1 MWDNGHRNNY
11 PYGIM
16 GHFAVMTVDEPRVLR
31 PDQFIEPGCLVRR
44 GLGMILL
51 HHVHYDN
58 HKSMPAEIVN
68 LTLFKLLCIANNTIP

>member
-44 GLGMILL
+44 GLGRI
-51 HHVHYDN
+51 
-58 HKSMPAEIVN
+58 
-68 LTLFKLLCIANNTIP
+68 